1 MNSGLDKVKCGR
13 PFTHLVKGVICDL
26 TEVEPGWKHFA
37 PVQVVGFLMEG
48 WEEAG
53 GGASRSTACLA
64 IGACQGALDEMGD

>member
-1 MNSGLDKVKCGR
+1 MNSGLDKVKCGE
-13 PFTHLVKGVICDL
+13 TIYSSVKGGNNADL

-53 GGASRSTACLA
+53 RRSQQVPGLA
-64 IGACQGALDEMGD
+64 WL